1 MESPPSHPIPD
12 ILVFGSRADRHA
24 VEEGLVFAPKFD
36 EHGLIPAIA
45 TDAATGAVLMVAYM
59 NEESLRET
67 LRRGEAVYYSR
78 SRKTLWHKGGSSGHA
93 QVVREILVDCDQDA
107 LVLKVDQNGPGCCHV
122 GYSGCFYR
130 GVPFG
135 ADLPETT
142 PDKPLPLHLT
152 EVGKA
157 YDPKAVYG

>member
-1 MESPPSHPIPD
+1 MLPRR
-12 ILVFGSRADRHA
+12 LQR
-24 VEEGLVFAPKFD
+24 
-36 EHGLIPAIA
+36 
-45 TDAATGAVLMVAYM
+45 VLL
-59 NEESLRET
+59 S
-67 LRRGEAVYYSR
+67 
-78 SRKTLWHKGGSSGHA
+78 
-93 QVVREILVDCDQDA
+93 
-107 LVLKVDQNGPGCCHV
+107 
-122 GYSGCFYR
+122 